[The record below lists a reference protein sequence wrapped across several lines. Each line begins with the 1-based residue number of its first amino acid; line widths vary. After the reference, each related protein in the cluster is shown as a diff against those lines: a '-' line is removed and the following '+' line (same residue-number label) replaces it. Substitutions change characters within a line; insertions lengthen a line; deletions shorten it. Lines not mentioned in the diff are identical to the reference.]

1 MRRAALAAALTALTA
16 ATACT
21 EDVTAPGHCPD
32 FCPSGSITGVDTV
45 LQTVVQRDSAFR
57 GFVRPHEAR
66 SLLAATLPGVIDG
79 RAIVLLVPV
88 GQRLVVGTGGD
99 TTTGAIVGVDS
110 LRLTVTITRRD
121 TSAHNLT
128 LVYYR
133 LPLDLDSTK
142 TFADLAGAW
151 TTADSLRSL
160 NVDSVYALAG
170 HVDLLRGD
178 SVFVD
183 TLTNRVTVIAKL
195 DSAMAPYVVADSG
208 KAAFGIRVV
217 ADSRASIALG
227 SVEAGLG
234 PLLTWFAEADSVAKD
249 TVPRSSTVGVRFD
262 SFVFD
267 LLSPSVD
274 TTLDSTLAVG
284 GMPVARSIMRF
295 ALPRLIRDSVQISR
309 ATLVLV
315 TARPPE
321 GVPADSFTLSA
332 HGVLADFSAKSPLSP
347 DPSRVATTR
356 VHIGIARGD
365 TVRIEMA
372 DILRSWQIDTL
383 APTTLALRQVPEGT
397 EFPEIRFEPS
407 TNVALAPALHV
418 TYVKRFPFGKP

>member
-1 MRRAALAAALTALTA
+1 MRRVALAALAAV
-16 ATACT
+16 TACT

-57 GFVRPHEAR
+57 GFVRPHEAS
-66 SLLAATLPGVIDG
+66 SLLATNLPGVIDS
-79 RAIVLLVPV
+79 RAIFLTLPI
-88 GQRLVVGTGGD
+88 GDSLVVESGTGARGQ
-99 TTTGAIVGVDS
+99 IVGVDS
-110 LRLTVTITRRD
+110 LKLSVTITRRD

-151 TTADSLRSL
+151 TGTDSLRSL

-195 DSAMAPYVVADSG
+195 DSASAPYVVADSG
-208 KAAFGIRVV
+208 KAAFGVKVV

-295 ALPRLIRDSVQISR
+295 ALPRAIRDSVQISR

-407 TNVALAPALHV
+407 TNTGLAPALHV
-418 TYVKRFPFGKP
+418 TYVRRFPFGKP

>member
-1 MRRAALAAALTALTA
+1 MRRVALAAALIALTA

-57 GFVRPHEAR
+57 GFVRPHEAS
-66 SLLAATLPGVIDG
+66 SLLAATLPGVIDS
-79 RAIVLLVPV
+79 RAIFRTLPI
-88 GQRLVVGTGGD
+88 GDSLVVESG
-99 TTTGAIVGVDS
+99 TTTMGEIVGVDS
-110 LRLTVTITRRD
+110 LKLALTITRRD

-160 NVDSVYALAG
+160 NVD
-170 HVDLLRGD
+170 DLLAQPTHSALGD
-178 SVFVD
+178 SVYVD

-195 DSAMAPYVVADSG
+195 DSADAPYVVADSG
-208 KAAFGIRVV
+208 KAAFGVRVV

-227 SVEAGLG
+227 SVESGIG
-234 PLLTWFAEADSVAKD
+234 PRLTWYAEVDSLGKG
-249 TVPRSSTVGVRFD
+249 TVPRPASTSDQFD

-295 ALPRLIRDSVQISR
+295 ALPRFIRDSVQISR

-365 TVRIEMA
+365 AVRIEMA

-383 APTTLALRQVPEGT
+383 APTTLALRQLPEGT

-407 TNVALAPALHV
+407 TNTGLAPALHV
-418 TYVKRFPFGKP
+418 TYVRRFPFGKP

>member
-1 MRRAALAAALTALTA
+1 MRRAALAAALTAVAALTA

-32 FCPSGSITGVDTV
+32 FCPSGSISGVDTV

-57 GFVRPHEAR
+57 GFVRPHEAS
-66 SLLAATLPGVIDG
+66 SLLAATLPGVIDS
-79 RAIVLLVPV
+79 RAIFRTIPI
-88 GQRLVVGTGGD
+88 GDSLVVESSTERMGE
-99 TTTGAIVGVDS
+99 IVGVDS
-110 LRLTVTITRRD
+110 LKLALTITRRD

-133 LPLDLDSTK
+133 LPLSIDSTT
-142 TFADLAGAW
+142 TFGGLGW
-151 TTADSLRSL
+151 TDSLRSL

-170 HVDLLRGD
+170 HVSLRGD

-183 TLTNRVTVIAKL
+183 TTTHYVTVIAKL
-195 DSAMAPYVVADSG
+195 DSAMAPFVPGDSG
-208 KAAFGIRVV
+208 KVAFGVSVV
-217 ADSRASIALG
+217 AESRASVALG
-227 SVEAGLG
+227 SVESGLG
-234 PLLTWFAEADSVAKD
+234 PRITWYAEVDSVGKD
-249 TVPRSSTVGVRFD
+249 TVPRPASTSDQFD
-262 SFVFD
+262 SFVFN
-267 LLSPSVD
+267 LVSPSVD

-295 ALPRLIRDSVQISR
+295 ALPRAIRDSVQISR

-321 GVPADSFTLSA
+321 GVPADSFTLAA

-347 DPSRVATTR
+347 DASRVATTR

-365 TVRIEMA
+365 TVRIEMT

-407 TNVALAPALHV
+407 TNTGLAPALHV
-418 TYVKRFPFGKP
+418 TYVRRFPFGKP

>member
-1 MRRAALAAALTALTA
+1 MRRAALTAALTAVAALTA

-32 FCPSGSITGVDTV
+32 FCPSGSINGVDTV

-57 GFVRPHEAR
+57 GFVRPHEAS
-66 SLLAATLPGVIDG
+66 SLLAATLPGVIDS
-79 RAIVLLVPV
+79 RAIFRTLPI
-88 GQRLVVGTGGD
+88 GDSLVVESG
-99 TTTGAIVGVDS
+99 TTTMGEIVGVDS
-110 LRLTVTITRRD
+110 LTLALTITRRD

-133 LPLDLDSTK
+133 LQLGIDSTT
-142 TFADLAGAW
+142 TFGGLAGSW
-151 TTADSLRSL
+151 TDSLRSL

-170 HVDLLRGD
+170 HVDPLRGD

-183 TLTNRVTVIAKL
+183 TTTHYVTVIAKL
-195 DSAMAPYVVADSG
+195 DSAMAPFVPADSG
-208 KAAFGIRVV
+208 KVAFGVRVV
-217 ADSRASIALG
+217 ADSRASVALG
-227 SVEAGLG
+227 SVESGLG
-234 PLLTWFAEADSVAKD
+234 PRITWYAEVDSVGKD
-249 TVPRSSTVGVRFD
+249 TVPRPASTSDQFD
-262 SFVFD
+262 SFVFN
-267 LLSPSVD
+267 LVSPAVD

-295 ALPRLIRDSVQISR
+295 ALPRAIRDSVQISR

-321 GVPADSFTLSA
+321 GVPADSFTLAA
-332 HGVLADFSAKSPLSP
+332 HGVLADFGAKSPLSP
-347 DPSRVATTR
+347 DASRVATTR

-365 TVRIEMA
+365 TVRIEMT

-407 TNVALAPALHV
+407 TNTGLAPALHV
-418 TYVKRFPFGKP
+418 TYVRRFPFGKP

>member
-1 MRRAALAAALTALTA
+1 MRRVALAATLTALTA

-57 GFVRPHEAR
+57 GFVRPHEANT
-66 SLLAATLPGVIDG
+66 LLAATLAGAIDS
-79 RAIVLLVPV
+79 RAIFRTIPI
-88 GQRLVVGTGGD
+88 GDSLVVESSTATMGE
-99 TTTGAIVGVDS
+99 IVGVDS
-110 LRLTVTITRRD
+110 LKLALTITRRD

-133 LPLDLDSTK
+133 LPLSIDSTT
-142 TFADLAGAW
+142 TFVGLAASW
-151 TTADSLRSL
+151 TDSLRSL

-170 HVDLLRGD
+170 HVDPLRGD

-183 TLTNRVTVIAKL
+183 TTTHYVTVIAKL
-195 DSAMAPYVVADSG
+195 DSAMAPFVPADSG
-208 KAAFGIRVV
+208 KVAFAVRVV
-217 ADSRASIALG
+217 AESRASIALG
-227 SVEAGLG
+227 SVESGIG
-234 PLLTWFAEADSVAKD
+234 PRITWYAEVDSVGKD
-249 TVPRSSTVGVRFD
+249 TVPRSASTGDRFD
-262 SFVFD
+262 SFVFK
-267 LLSPSVD
+267 LSPAVD

-383 APTTLALRQVPEGT
+383 APTALALRQIPEGT

-407 TNVALAPALHV
+407 TNLALAPALHV
-418 TYVKRFPFGKP
+418 TYVRRFPFGKP

>member
-1 MRRAALAAALTALTA
+1 MRRVALAAALTVLTA

-57 GFVRPHEAR
+57 GFVRPHEA
-66 SLLAATLPGVIDG
+66 SALLAADLRDTIDSRAIFLTLPIGDS
-79 RAIVLLVPV
+79 
-88 GQRLVVGTGGD
+88 LVVESGTGARGQ
-99 TTTGAIVGVDS
+99 IVGVDS
-110 LRLTVTITRRD
+110 LKLTVTITRRD

-160 NVDSVYALAG
+160 NVD
-170 HVDLLRGD
+170 DLLAQPTHSALGD
-178 SVFVD
+178 SVYVD
-183 TLTNRVTVIAKL
+183 TLSNRVTVIAKL

-208 KAAFGIRVV
+208 KAAFGVKVV

-356 VHIGIARGD
+356 VHIGIARAD

-407 TNVALAPALHV
+407 TNLALAPALHV
-418 TYVKRFPFGKP
+418 TYVRRFPFGKP

>member
-1 MRRAALAAALTALTA
+1 M
-16 ATACT
+16 
-21 EDVTAPGHCPD
+21 
-32 FCPSGSITGVDTV
+32 

-57 GFVRPHEAR
+57 GFVRPHEAS
-66 SLLAATLPGVIDG
+66 SLLAATLPGVVDTAA
-79 RAIVLLVPV
+79 AILRTFPI
-88 GQRLVVGTGGD
+88 GDSLVVESSTATMGE
-99 TTTGAIVGVDS
+99 IVGVDS
-110 LRLTVTITRRD
+110 LKLALTITRRD

-133 LPLDLDSTK
+133 LPLSIDSTT
-142 TFADLAGAW
+142 TFVGLAASW
-151 TTADSLRSL
+151 TDSLRSL

-170 HVDLLRGD
+170 HVDPLRGD

-183 TLTNRVTVIAKL
+183 TTTHYVTVIAKL
-195 DSAMAPYVVADSG
+195 DSAMAPFVPADSG
-208 KAAFGIRVV
+208 KVAFAVRVV
-217 ADSRASIALG
+217 AESRASIALG
-227 SVEAGLG
+227 SVESGIG
-234 PLLTWFAEADSVAKD
+234 PRITWYAEVDSVGKD
-249 TVPRSSTVGVRFD
+249 TVPRSASTGDRFD
-262 SFVFD
+262 SFVFK
-267 LLSPSVD
+267 LSPAVD

-383 APTTLALRQVPEGT
+383 APTALALRQIPEGT

-407 TNVALAPALHV
+407 TNLALAPALHV
-418 TYVKRFPFGKP
+418 TYVRRFPFGKP

>member
-1 MRRAALAAALTALTA
+1 MRRVALAALAAV
-16 ATACT
+16 TACT

-57 GFVRPHEAR
+57 GFVRPHEAS
-66 SLLAATLPGVIDG
+66 SLLATNLPGVIDS
-79 RAIVLLVPV
+79 RAIFLTLPI
-88 GQRLVVGTGGD
+88 GDSLVVESGTGARGQ
-99 TTTGAIVGVDS
+99 IVGVDS
-110 LRLTVTITRRD
+110 LKLSVTITRRD

-151 TTADSLRSL
+151 TGTDSLRSL

-195 DSAMAPYVVADSG
+195 DSASAPYVVADSG
-208 KAAFGIRVV
+208 KAAFGVKVV

-383 APTTLALRQVPEGT
+383 APTTLALRQIPEGT

-418 TYVKRFPFGKP
+418 TYVRRFPFGKP

>member
-1 MRRAALAAALTALTA
+1 
-16 ATACT
+16 
-21 EDVTAPGHCPD
+21 
-32 FCPSGSITGVDTV
+32 
-45 LQTVVQRDSAFR
+45 
-57 GFVRPHEAR
+57 
-66 SLLAATLPGVIDG
+66 
-79 RAIVLLVPV
+79 VPV

-372 DILRSWQIDTL
+372 DILRSWQVDTL

>member
-57 GFVRPHEAR
+57 GFVRPHEANT
-66 SLLAATLPGVIDG
+66 LLAATLAGAIDS
-79 RAIVLLVPV
+79 RAIFRTIPI
-88 GQRLVVGTGGD
+88 GDSLVVESSTGRMGQ
-99 TTTGAIVGVDS
+99 IVGVDS
-110 LRLTVTITRRD
+110 LKLAVTITRRD

-128 LVYYR
+128 LIYYR

-142 TFADLAGAW
+142 TFADLAGAFL
-151 TTADSLRSL
+151 TDSLRSL

-170 HVDLLRGD
+170 HVDPRRGD
-178 SVFVD
+178 SVYVD
-183 TLTNRVTVIAKL
+183 PLTNRVTVIAKL

-208 KAAFGIRVV
+208 KAAFGVRVV

-227 SVEAGLG
+227 SLEAGLG

-267 LLSPSVD
+267 LLSPAVD

-383 APTTLALRQVPEGT
+383 APTTLALRQVPEGM

>member
-1 MRRAALAAALTALTA
+1 MRRVALAALAAV
-16 ATACT
+16 TACT

-57 GFVRPHEAR
+57 GFVRPHEAS
-66 SLLAATLPGVIDG
+66 SLLATNLPGVIDS
-79 RAIVLLVPV
+79 RAIFLTLPI
-88 GQRLVVGTGGD
+88 GDSLVVESGTGARGQ
-99 TTTGAIVGVDS
+99 IVGVDS
-110 LRLTVTITRRD
+110 LKLSVTITRRD

-151 TTADSLRSL
+151 TGTDSLRSL

-195 DSAMAPYVVADSG
+195 DSASAPYVVADSG
-208 KAAFGIRVV
+208 KAAFGVKVV

-372 DILRSWQIDTL
+372 DILRSWQVDTL

-418 TYVKRFPFGKP
+418 TYVRRFPFGKP

>member
-1 MRRAALAAALTALTA
+1 MRRVALAAALIALTA

-57 GFVRPHEAR
+57 GFVRPHEAS
-66 SLLAATLPGVIDG
+66 SLLAATLPGVIDS
-79 RAIVLLVPV
+79 RAIFRTLPI
-88 GQRLVVGTGGD
+88 GDSLVVESG
-99 TTTGAIVGVDS
+99 TTTMGEIVGVDS
-110 LRLTVTITRRD
+110 LKLALTITRRD

-160 NVDSVYALAG
+160 NVD
-170 HVDLLRGD
+170 DLLAQPTHSALGD
-178 SVFVD
+178 SVYVD

-208 KAAFGIRVV
+208 KAAFGVRVV

-227 SVEAGLG
+227 FVEGGFG
-234 PLLTWFAEADSVAKD
+234 PRLTWYAEVDSLGKGP
-249 TVPRSSTVGVRFD
+249 VPRPASTSDQFD

-267 LLSPSVD
+267 LLSPAVD

-365 TVRIEMA
+365 AVRIEMA

-383 APTTLALRQVPEGT
+383 APTSLVLRQLPEGT

-407 TNVALAPALHV
+407 TNTGLAPALHV
-418 TYVKRFPFGKP
+418 TYVRRFPFGKP

>member
-32 FCPSGSITGVDTV
+32 FCPSRSITGVDTV

-160 NVDSVYALAG
+160 NVD
-170 HVDLLRGD
+170 DLLAQPTHSALGD
-178 SVFVD
+178 SVYVD

-195 DSAMAPYVVADSG
+195 DSAMAPFVVADSG